1 MCPTK
6 SMALSPD
13 FQKALTSKSDEELFD
28 MLAHSAEYLPEGLAA
43 IRAEAQRRNLSAE
56 RVTDLDTSAQATLH
70 CVLCGINAPTK
81 MVSFHQNIGMFVMRQ
96 EREIK
101 GELCRRC
108 ARKAFWSCTLTT
120 LFLGWWGV
128 ISFVVTPFLVL
139 GNIRAYVKCLSL
151 PELTISAM
159 NAPVPLHDVSRGG
172 VSRGLILKVLY
183 GTILWGTVGVLALQN
198 SPQFLER
205 HSPRLSTYLER
216 LGLVD
221 KQVPSGNVFGEHT
234 LPDGTVKAERVESPN
249 GQKQFDVTVLPD
261 GTEKVAH
268 IIEFPDGDKGFDWT
282 WLPDG
287 TQKGQRIELPDGEKW
302 FEETVLPDGT
312 VKAGRVEFPDGE
324 KDFDTTMLRDGTYKK
339 ERVEFPDGE
348 KWFEE
353 TRLQDGTERVKR
365 VEFSNGKKRFDV
377 TIQGQSDTST
387 PGESNQYKI
396 AQIYTGKTGR
406 YKYIGGDPKSIKSWE
421 KQ

>member
-120 LFLGWWGV
+120 LFLGWWG
-128 ISFVVTPFLVL
+128 SSRSCDSLL
-139 GNIRAYVKCLSL
+139 GFRKYSRLCEMFEFARADDFGNERSGA
-151 PELTISAM
+151 S
-159 NAPVPLHDVSRGG
+159 SRCFEGR

-287 TQKGQRIELPDGEKW
+287 TEKGQRIELPDGEKW

-339 ERVEFPDGE
+339 G
-348 KWFEE
+348 
-353 TRLQDGTERVKR
+353 TRRIPRRREV
-365 VEFSNGKKRFDV
+365 V
-377 TIQGQSDTST
+377 
-387 PGESNQYKI
+387 
-396 AQIYTGKTGR
+396 
-406 YKYIGGDPKSIKSWE
+406 
-421 KQ
+421 

>member
-1 MCPTK
+1 M
-6 SMALSPD
+6 
-13 FQKALTSKSDEELFD
+13 
-28 MLAHSAEYLPEGLAA
+28 
-43 IRAEAQRRNLSAE
+43 
-56 RVTDLDTSAQATLH
+56 
-70 CVLCGINAPTK
+70 
-81 MVSFHQNIGMFVMRQ
+81 
-96 EREIK
+96 
-101 GELCRRC
+101 
-108 ARKAFWSCTLTT
+108 TT

-234 LPDGTVKAERVESPN
+234 LPDGTQKAERIEYPDGEKN
-249 GQKQFDVTVLPD
+249 FDVTGLPD
-261 GTEKVAH
+261 GTRKVGRV
-268 IIEFPDGDKGFDWT
+268 ELPNGDKGFDITNLQDGTVKVERVEHPDGWKDFDVT
-282 WLPDG
+282 RLPDG
-287 TQKGQRIELPDGEKW
+287 TRKVGRVELPDGEKN
-302 FEETVLPDGT
+302 FDVTGLPDGT
-312 VKAGRVEFPDGE
+312 VKVERIEAPDGE
-324 KDFDTTMLRDGTYKK
+324 KDFNTITLPDGTYKA

-353 TRLQDGTERVKR
+353 TRLQDGTEKVKR
-365 VEFSNGKKRFDV
+365 VEFPTGKKRFDV

-396 AQIYTGKTGR
+396 GQIYTGKTGR

-421 KQ
+421 KQKEALKYSDFAAWKAGQH